1 MHIGIGLD
9 QRLRLS
15 FDEQKTLVAEAT
27 RLGYQSAWT
36 PHNVT
41 QDGFQICSH
50 WWRTS
55 DEVSQGGIGTGISVV
70 PVPGWSPVNL
80 AVAAGTVAEHSGGKF
95 ILGVGSGS
103 IYDENARRQNNWPAL
118 KPIGMMREYLTA
130 LRTLL
135 DGQPLNHE
143 GTAFTVRGASLS
155 FKPPRVPIY
164 LGALGPQMVRLAG
177 ELGDGVALNW
187 SSADQIAWSREQVA
201 EGARRAGRDPAQVNI
216 MQYIR
221 ICVDEDA
228 DVARRAYTKA
238 TLGYAMARPGASLEH
253 GYRGH
258 FGRMGFE
265 NSLRELEAMRDRG
278 DSEDAIIEA
287 FPRDLLLKVGYY
299 GTPDGARAA
308 FTRIAEGLD
317 TAIVRVVAA
326 RPGVDSVAA
335 VMRACAPGAGN

>member
-9 QRLRLS
+9 QPLGLS
-15 FDEQKTLVAEAT
+15 FREQQELIAEAT

-36 PHNVT
+36 PHNVR

-55 DEVSQGGIGTGISVV
+55 ADVSAGGIGTGISVV

-80 AVAAGTVAEHSGGKF
+80 AVCAGTVADHSGGKF

-103 IYDENARRQNNWPAL
+103 IYDENARRQNNWPPL
-118 KPIGMMREYLTA
+118 KPIGMMREYISA

-135 DGQPLNHE
+135 DGGTVNQE
-143 GTAFTVRGASLS
+143 GQAFTLRGASLS

-164 LGALGPQMVRLAG
+164 LGALGPQMVQLAG
-177 ELGDGVALNW
+177 ELADGVALNW
-187 SSADQIAWSREQVA
+187 SSADQITWSRQQVA
-201 EGARRAGRDPAQVNI
+201 EGAKRSGRNPADVNI

-221 ICVDEDA
+221 ICVDEDE
-228 DVARRAYTKA
+228 DLARRAYTKA
-238 TLGYAMARPGASLEH
+238 TLGYALARPGASKEH

-265 NSLRELEAMRDRG
+265 DVLSELEAMRDRG
-278 DSEDAIIEA
+278 ESEDAIIEA

-299 GTPDGARAA
+299 GKPAGAREA
-308 FTRIAEGLD
+308 FLRVGAGLD
-317 TAIVRVVAA
+317 TAVVRVVAA
-326 RPGVDSVAA
+326 RRGVESVAA
-335 VMRACAPGAGN
+335 VMRACAPGA

>member
-9 QRLRLS
+9 QRLHLS
-15 FDEQKTLVAEAT
+15 FADQKDLLAEAT

-55 DEVSQGGIGTGISVV
+55 AEVSPGGIGTGISVV

-80 AVAAGTVAEHSGGKF
+80 AVAAGTVAEHTGGKF
-95 ILGVGSGS
+95 ILGVGSGA
-103 IYDENARRQNNWPAL
+103 IYDEKARHQNNWPPL

-130 LRTLL
+130 LRGLL
-135 DGQPLNHE
+135 DGNSVVQE
-143 GTAFTVRGASLS
+143 GPAFTVRGASLS

-177 ELGDGVALNW
+177 ELADGVALNW
-187 SSADQIAWSREQVA
+187 SSPQQIAVSREQVA
-201 EGARRAGRDPAQVNI
+201 EGARKSGRDAGEVNI

-221 ICVDEDA
+221 ICVDDDEDI
-228 DVARRAYTKA
+228 ARRAFTKA
-238 TLGYAMARPGASLEH
+238 VLGYAMARPGASTEH

-265 NSLRELEAMRDRG
+265 SALRELEAMRAHG
-278 DSEDAIIEA
+278 ESEDAIVEA
-287 FPRDLLLKVGYY
+287 FPRELLHQVGYY
-299 GTPDGARAA
+299 GAPAGAGAA
-308 FTRIAEGLD
+308 FKRLAEGLD
-317 TAIVRVVAA
+317 TAVVRVVSA

-335 VMRACAPGAGN
+335 VMRACAPG

>member
-1 MHIGIGLD
+1 MQIGIGLD
-9 QRLRLS
+9 QPLGLT
-15 FDEQKTLVAEAT
+15 FDQQKDLIAEAT

-36 PHNVT
+36 PHNVR

-55 DEVSQGGIGTGISVV
+55 NEVRPGGIGTGISVV

-80 AVAAGTVAEHSGGKF
+80 AVCAGTVADHSGGRF

-103 IYDENARRQNNWPAL
+103 IYDERARQQNNWPPL
-118 KPIGMMREYLTA
+118 KPIGMMREYLTG

-135 DGQPLNHE
+135 EGQSLNHE
-143 GTAFTVRGASLS
+143 GPAFTYRGASLG

-164 LGALGPQMVRLAG
+164 LGALGPQMVQLAG
-177 ELGDGVALNW
+177 ELADGVALNW
-187 SSADQIAWSREQVA
+187 SSAQQIAWSREQVA
-201 EGARRAGRDPAQVNI
+201 SGAKRSGRDPAEVNI

-221 ICVDEDA
+221 ICVDDDE

-238 TLGYAMARPGASLEH
+238 TLGYAMARPGASKEH

-265 NSLRELEAMRDRG
+265 NALSELEAMRDRG
-278 DSEDAIIEA
+278 ESEEAIIEA
-287 FPRDLLLKVGYY
+287 FPRELLLKVGYY
-299 GTPDGARAA
+299 GKPAGAKEA
-308 FTRIAEGLD
+308 FLRVAEGLD
-317 TAIVRVVAA
+317 TAVVRVVAA
-326 RPGVDSVAA
+326 RPGVESVAA
-335 VMRACAPGAGN
+335 VMRACAPGM

>member
-1 MHIGIGLD
+1 MHTGIGLD
-9 QRLRLS
+9 QQLRLS
-15 FDEQKTLVAEAT
+15 FAEQKDLVAEAT

-36 PHNVT
+36 PHNVR

-55 DEVSQGGIGTGISVV
+55 DEVSHGGIGTGISVV
-70 PVPGWSPVNL
+70 PVPGWSPVHL
-80 AVAAGTVAEHSGGKF
+80 AVCAGTVADHSGGKF

-103 IYDENARRQNNWPAL
+103 IYDETARRQNNWPPL

-130 LRTLL
+130 LRSLL

-143 GTAFTVRGASLS
+143 GTAFTYRGASLA

-164 LGALGPQMVRLAG
+164 LGALGPQMVQLAG
-177 ELGDGVALNW
+177 ELADGVALNW
-187 SSADQIAWSREQVA
+187 SSAEQIAWSREQVA
-201 EGARRAGRDPAQVNI
+201 VGAQRTGRDPAEVNI

-221 ICVDEDA
+221 ICVDEDE

-238 TLGYAMARPGASLEH
+238 TLGYAMARPGASKEH

-265 NSLRELEAMRDRG
+265 KALSELEDMRDRG
-278 DSEDAIIEA
+278 ASEDAIIEA
-287 FPRDLLLKVGYY
+287 FPCDLLLKVGYY
-299 GTPDGARAA
+299 GKPAGAREGFLRVAD
-308 FTRIAEGLD
+308 GLD
-317 TAIVRVVAA
+317 TAVVRVVAA
-326 RPGVDSVAA
+326 RPGVHSVAA
-335 VMRACAPGAGN
+335 VMRACAPG